1 MLETIDDA
9 TFEFQLCG
17 LGNEIKVQYSKGTVE
32 FHVKNKINFEKM
44 FELFEKLKPLRKYG
58 RILIFTE
65 EEGLYLEELSEEIVF
80 HKGRMALKDL
90 KLLGKHGVTDKK
102 VVMLI
107 NDRDRFVI
115 DGNGK
120 IGISKNCSK
129 KYNLKNF
136 ETYIL

>member
-1 MLETIDDA
+1 M
-9 TFEFQLCG
+9 
-17 LGNEIKVQYSKGTVE
+17 
-32 FHVKNKINFEKM
+32 
-44 FELFEKLKPLRKYG
+44 
-58 RILIFTE
+58 
-65 EEGLYLEELSEEIVF
+65 EELSEEIVF

>member
-1 MLETIDDA
+1 
-9 TFEFQLCG
+9 
-17 LGNEIKVQYSKGTVE
+17 
-32 FHVKNKINFEKM
+32 M
-44 FELFEKLKPLRKYG
+44 FELFEKLKTLRKYG
-58 RILIFTE
+58 KIFIFTE
-65 EEGLYLEELSEEIVF
+65 EKELFLEELSTEIVF
-80 HKGRMALKDL
+80 HKGRMAIKDL
-90 KLLGKHGVTDKK
+90 NLLRKHGVTDKK
-102 VVMLI
+102 VEMLI